1 MLFLEI
7 SGHKAPVRRCKDAV
21 MWFMANHMPRHKI
34 DIRVHHRG
42 LLREGV
48 HGWCTVE
55 DDDYRPRCFLIEI
68 HNRLKIDD
76 YLNVLFHELIHVH
89 QHVRGDLRDKGKLR
103 LWKGIDYSESDYD
116 DQPWEIEAHKLEKV
130 LLKQYYDKI

>member
-7 SGHKAPVRRCKDAV
+7 TGHKAPVRRCRDAV

-68 HNRLKIDD
+68 HNRLKIDE

-103 LWKGIDYSESDYD
+103 LWKGIDYSESDYA
-116 DQPWEIEAHKLEKV
+116 DQPWEIEATKLEKV
-130 LLKQYYDKI
+130 LLKQYYEQL